1 MFLLSGENTNS
12 FMLGEFIKELRK
24 EKGYT
29 LREVA
34 EKTGISNTYISNL
47 ENGVKDSPSMETL
60 FKLSKALDVNYT
72 QLLEK
77 SGYIS
82 EKDNILTKDE
92 ENAFEAAAFLKS
104 SEELYL
110 VNQQLEKSKSVEER
124 TELLNRKE
132 RLEKRISKKWNHYDE
147 VYKKVIEHIKDEVSL
162 LEANNKAFEND
173 LSIPVLVDEQNNI
186 NIKVYKKDY
195 VLNPEDTKTLNSMI
209 KGFLFDKKFLDYNDE
224 N

>member
-1 MFLLSGENTNS
+1 MEVGS
-12 FMLGEFIKELRK
+12 FIKEKRK
-24 EKGYT
+24 AKSLT
-29 LREVA
+29 LRELA
-34 EKTGISNTYISNL
+34 NTINL
-47 ENGVKDSPSMETL
+47 SHSYLSQIENGQRKASPEL
-60 FKLSKALDVNYT
+60 LEKFSKALDVNYM
-72 QLLEK
+72 QLLEEA
-77 SGYIS
+77 GYIS
-82 EKDNILTKDE
+82 EKDNILTKE
-92 ENAFEAAAFLKS
+92 EEKAFEAAAFLKS

-110 VNQQLEKSKSVEER
+110 VNQQLEKSTSVEER

-147 VYKKVIEHIKDEVSL
+147 VYKNVIQHLKDELSL
-162 LEANNKAFEND
+162 IEANNKAFEND
-173 LSIPVLVDEQNNI
+173 LSIPVFVDEQNNI

>member
-1 MFLLSGENTNS
+1 MFLLSRENTNS

-60 FKLSKALDVNYT
+60 FKLSRALDVNYT

-77 SGYIS
+77 SGYIN

-92 ENAFEAAAFLKS
+92 EKAFEAAAFLQS
-104 SEELYL
+104 SEELHLIY
-110 VNQQLEKSKSVEER
+110 QQLEKSKSVEER

-147 VYKKVIEHIKDEVSL
+147 IYKNVIEHIKDEVSL

-173 LSIPVLVDEQNNI
+173 LSIPVFVDEQNNI

-209 KGFLFDKKFLDYNDE
+209 KGFLFDKTFLDYK
-224 N
+224 

>member
-82 EKDNILTKDE
+82 EKDNILTKE
-92 ENAFEAAAFLKS
+92 EEKAFEAAAFLKS

-110 VNQQLEKSKSVEER
+110 VNQQLEKSTSVEER

-147 VYKKVIEHIKDEVSL
+147 VYKNVIQHLKDELSL
-162 LEANNKAFEND
+162 IEANNKAFEND
-173 LSIPVLVDEQNNI
+173 LSIPVFVDEQNNI
-186 NIKVYKKDY
+186 NIKIYKKDY

>member
-1 MFLLSGENTNS
+1 MSGENTNS

-147 VYKKVIEHIKDEVSL
+147 VYKNVIEHIKDEVSL

-173 LSIPVLVDEQNNI
+173 LSIPVFVDEQNNI

-209 KGFLFDKKFLDYNDE
+209 KGFLFDKKFFNYNDE